1 MYNLPPHPPLLLTH
15 PQVHHTNPL
24 ADLPHN
30 PRLRRLQPLQLRLQ
44 LPPPP
49 TPAPKSTPTSRSP
62 PTTAL
67 RLPRPTAH
75 PSPRLPRK
83 HHPGLANPV
92 RNDTVHAGERL
103 QATRAAAAA
112 AALAEHTP
120 AAELRARGGGA
131 GAGAEGGGEDAG
143 AEEGV

>member
-49 TPAPKSTPTSRSP
+49 TPTTTTTARTPT
-62 PTTAL
+62 TTTL
-67 RLPRPTAH
+67 RFPRPTAH
-75 PSPRLPRK
+75 PAPRLPRK
-83 HHPGLANPV
+83 HHPRLANPV
-92 RNDTVHAGERL
+92 RDNPVHAGKRL
-103 QATRAAAAA
+103 QAAPAAAAA

-120 AAELRARGGGA
+120 AAELCDRGGGA
-131 GAGAEGGGEDAG
+131 VAGAEGGGEDAG
-143 AEEGV
+143 EEEGV